1 MQPACLDWIAAQLLV
16 KGSGSWLFHGP
27 RFESAKRFDSGMN
40 KQLKPVF
47 AALLGAAMSL
57 SIPSQAQT
65 TAKSEAECRLSE
77 NGAVVYEDDCSVKQ
91 SNQDGQVN
99 FVVKLDNGNSFRFV
113 GPNRQNLRLD
123 NGFGGFTNVLFE
135 DKGAKGVFTWSDGNR
150 TRKLVVKTVGT
161 SSNSNSSGSSS
172 NSLVLGP
179 PVPDLQYLVGQT
191 PVSAAL
197 GFIIRGTK
205 YVRAEQVSEG
215 TLTYMLDKKRCVVFL
230 TVNDRYMSVTFADAN
245 KCVR

>member
-1 MQPACLDWIAAQLLV
+1 
-16 KGSGSWLFHGP
+16 
-27 RFESAKRFDSGMN
+27 MN

-57 SIPSQAQT
+57 NVPSQAQT

-77 NGAVVYEDDCSVKQ
+77 NGSILYEDDCTVRQ

-135 DKGAKGVFTWSDGNR
+135 DKGAKGTFSWSDGNR
-150 TRKLVVKTVGT
+150 TRKLIVKT
-161 SSNSNSSGSSS
+161 NSANGGSSS
-172 NSLVLGP
+172 NGYPSSSLVLGP

-205 YVRAEQVSEG
+205 YISAVQVQEG
-215 TLTYMLDKKRCVVFL
+215 TLTYMLDKKRCVAFL
-230 TVNDRYMSVTFADAN
+230 TVNDRYKSVTFADAT
-245 KCVR
+245 KCTR

>member
-77 NGAVVYEDDCSVKQ
+77 NGAVVYEDDCSVRQ

>member
-1 MQPACLDWIAAQLLV
+1 
-16 KGSGSWLFHGP
+16 
-27 RFESAKRFDSGMN
+27 MN

-57 SIPSQAQT
+57 NVPSQAQT
-65 TAKSEAECRLSE
+65 TAKAEAECRLSE
-77 NGAVVYEDDCSVKQ
+77 NGAVVYEDDCSVREKIE
-91 SNQDGQVN
+91 DGQV
-99 FVVKLDNGNSFRFV
+99 FYVVKLDNGNSFRFV

-150 TRKLVVKTVGT
+150 TRKLVVKT
-161 SSNSNSSGSSS
+161 NSAYGGSSS
-172 NSLVLGP
+172 NGYPSSSLVLGP
-179 PVPDLQYLVGQT
+179 PVPDLQYLVGVT

-205 YVRAEQVSEG
+205 YVKAEQVSEG
-215 TLTYMLDKKRCVVFL
+215 TLTYMLDKKRCVAFL
-230 TVNDRYMSVTFADAN
+230 TVNDRYKSITFADAT
-245 KCVR
+245 KCTR

>member
-1 MQPACLDWIAAQLLV
+1 MTKP
-16 KGSGSWLFHGP
+16 
-27 RFESAKRFDSGMN
+27 
-40 KQLKPVF
+40 LKPVF
-47 AALLGAAMSL
+47 AALLGAVMSL

-77 NGAVVYEDDCSVKQ
+77 NGSILYEDDCTVREKLE
-91 SNQDGQVN
+91 NGQVS

-135 DKGAKGVFTWSDGNR
+135 DKGAKGTFSWSDGNR
-150 TRKLVVKTVGT
+150 TRKLIVKT
-161 SSNSNSSGSSS
+161 NSANGGSSS
-172 NSLVLGP
+172 NGYPSGSLVLGP
-179 PVPDLQYLVGQT
+179 PVPDLQYLVGAT

-215 TLTYMLDKKRCVVFL
+215 TLAYMLDKKRCVAFL
-230 TVNDRYMSVTFADAN
+230 TVNDRYKSVTFADAT
-245 KCVR
+245 KCTR

>member
-1 MQPACLDWIAAQLLV
+1 M
-16 KGSGSWLFHGP
+16 SMH
-27 RFESAKRFDSGMN
+27 
-40 KQLKPVF
+40 LKPVF
-47 AALLGAAMSL
+47 AALLGAAISL
-57 SIPSQAQT
+57 GVPSQAQT

-77 NGAVVYEDDCSVKQ
+77 NGSILYEDDCSVREKLE
-91 SNQDGQVN
+91 NGQVS

-135 DKGAKGVFTWSDGNR
+135 DKGAKGIFSWSDGNR
-150 TRKLVVKTVGT
+150 TRKLIVKTNGAT
-161 SSNSNSSGSSS
+161 GGSSS
-172 NSLVLGP
+172 NGYPSSSLVLGP

-205 YVRAEQVSEG
+205 YISAEQVSEG
-215 TLTYMLDKKRCVVFL
+215 TLTYMLDKKRCVAFL
-230 TVNDRYMSVTFADAN
+230 TVNDRYKSVTFADAT
-245 KCVR
+245 KCTR

>member
-1 MQPACLDWIAAQLLV
+1 MT
-16 KGSGSWLFHGP
+16 
-27 RFESAKRFDSGMN
+27 M
-40 KQLKPVF
+40 QLKPVF

-77 NGAVVYEDDCSVKQ
+77 NGAVLYEDDCSVRQ
-91 SNQDGQVN
+91 SNQDGQVS
-99 FVVKLDNGNSFRFV
+99 FVVQLDNGNSFRFV

-150 TRKLVVKTVGT
+150 TRKLVVKTAGA

-179 PVPDLQYLVGQT
+179 PVPDLQYIVGQT
-191 PVSAAL
+191 PLSAAL

-205 YVRAEQVSEG
+205 YVSAVQVPEG
-215 TLTYMLDKKRCVVFL
+215 TLTYMLDKKRCVAFL
-230 TVNDRYMSVTFADAN
+230 TVNDRYKSITFADAN

>member
-47 AALLGAAMSL
+47 AALLGAAISL

-205 YVRAEQVSEG
+205 YISAEQVSEG

-230 TVNDRYMSVTFADAN
+230 TVNDRYKSVTFADAN